1 MKTMCRVFFSTH
13 AIEPSMCLA
22 EKINHI
28 FTAVFTS
35 IPNISRLSRNI
46 NAFKRFIK
54 PLNPYKYVIMK
65 KIKDPDSILLGRR
78 IRSLRTAKGL
88 TQQELGHQ
96 ADVDYKFIGEI
107 ERGNMN
113 PSFKVLVKVAKVLDI
128 DLPEIIR
135 FEQEISDPKELETR
149 IRYIIGTL
157 SVEKLQNVLMLLR
170 VLYPVR

>member
-1 MKTMCRVFFSTH
+1 
-13 AIEPSMCLA
+13 
-22 EKINHI
+22 
-28 FTAVFTS
+28 
-35 IPNISRLSRNI
+35 
-46 NAFKRFIK
+46 
-54 PLNPYKYVIMK
+54 MK

-78 IRSLRTAKGL
+78 IRFLRTTKGL

-128 DLPEIIR
+128 DLPEILR
-135 FEQEISDPKELETR
+135 FEQELSDPKELEIR
-149 IRYIIGTL
+149 IRHVISTL

-170 VLYPVR
+170 VLYPIR

>member
-1 MKTMCRVFFSTH
+1 
-13 AIEPSMCLA
+13 
-22 EKINHI
+22 
-28 FTAVFTS
+28 
-35 IPNISRLSRNI
+35 
-46 NAFKRFIK
+46 
-54 PLNPYKYVIMK
+54 MK
-65 KIKDPDSILLGRR
+65 KAQDPDSILLGRR

-113 PSFKVLVKVAKVLDI
+113 PSFKVLVKIAKTLDM
-128 DLPEIIR
+128 DLPEILR
-135 FEQEISDPKELETR
+135 FEQEVSDQKELETR
-149 IRYIIGTL
+149 IRQIISSL

>member
-1 MKTMCRVFFSTH
+1 M
-13 AIEPSMCLA
+13 
-22 EKINHI
+22 
-28 FTAVFTS
+28 
-35 IPNISRLSRNI
+35 
-46 NAFKRFIK
+46 RFIVSVIT
-54 PLNPYKYVIMK
+54 YKYIFMK

-113 PSFKVLVKVAKVLDI
+113 PSFKVLMKIAKTLDI
-128 DLPEIIR
+128 ELPEILR
-135 FEQEISDPKELETR
+135 FEQEISDPKELESR
-149 IRYIIGTL
+149 IRQII
-157 SVEKLQNVLMLLR
+157 SVLPVENLQNVLMLLR